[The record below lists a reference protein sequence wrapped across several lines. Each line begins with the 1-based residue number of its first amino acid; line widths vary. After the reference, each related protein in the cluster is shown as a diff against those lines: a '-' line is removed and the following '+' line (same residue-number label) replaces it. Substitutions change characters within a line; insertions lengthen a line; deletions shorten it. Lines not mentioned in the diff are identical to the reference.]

1 MENIFQSISSLRHSN
16 NAKLLIKSLPWTSN
30 CRDNGDE
37 AQQRQKERGNIRDTD
52 LKAQTSLLVLY
63 FPQTHDL
70 LKDSAPSATVA
81 NHLKQ
86 RNDRLS
92 EEGKL
97 FKGIVDLVV

>member
-1 MENIFQSISSLRHSN
+1 MKHR
-16 NAKLLIKSLPWTSN
+16 KDK
-30 CRDNGDE
+30 
-37 AQQRQKERGNIRDTD
+37 RGNNRDVG
-52 LKAQTSLLVLY
+52 LKAQTSVLVLY

-81 NHLKQ
+81 SHLKQ

-97 FKGIVDLVV
+97 FKGIVWI